1 MPIPFGSGCGRFQF
15 RFRAE
20 SEAALKNSASP
31 ADAWPASIR
40 RPYGRSMLPPARI
53 LLVEDDDAIRTSVE
67 TALRSE
73 RFTVRGLATGEDLAH
88 ELLAFSPD
96 LVILDWMLPGPSGI
110 VLAERV
116 RRASDAAVIMLTA
129 RDAVDDR
136 LRGFDEGV
144 DDYVVKPFVLA
155 ELVARV
161 TAVLRRRG
169 RVPSII
175 EIGDLVVD
183 PDSGRA
189 QRDGAQLDLTATE
202 FRLLAFLAGSRGRT
216 LSKTQILTQVWGY
229 DHVDPNLVEVHLSS
243 LRKKMEAHG
252 ERLIHTVRGL
262 GYRVEA

>member
-1 MPIPFGSGCGRFQF
+1 MSP
-15 RFRAE
+15 
-20 SEAALKNSASP
+20 SA
-31 ADAWPASIR
+31 R
-40 RPYGRSMLPPARI
+40 V
-53 LLVEDDDAIRTSVE
+53 LLIEDDDAIRSSVE
-67 TALRSE
+67 AALRSE
-73 RFTVRGLATGEDLAH
+73 RFTVRGLASGEDLAR
-88 ELLAFSPD
+88 ELADFSPD

-110 VLAERV
+110 VLAERI
-116 RRASDAAVIMLTA
+116 RRTSDAAVIMLTA

-155 ELVARV
+155 ELVKRV

-169 RVPSII
+169 RVPSVV

-183 PDSGRA
+183 PESGSARRA
-189 QRDGAQLDLTATE
+189 GVALDLTATE
-202 FRLLAFLAGSRGRT
+202 FRLLAFLAGNRGRT
-216 LSKTQILTQVWGY
+216 LTKTQILTQVWGY

-252 ERLIHTVRGL
+252 DRLVHTIRGL